1 MDVEKQREIIRL
13 WNRMRRVEG
22 PLAEEIRIQ
31 ILECFAQ
38 PDSPSERMNERRAV
52 LGRMPV
58 RTAQLYRIGERNNN
72 ATL

>member
-58 RTAQLYRIGERNNN
+58 RAAQLYRIGERNNN

>member
-38 PDSPSERMNERRAV
+38 PDSPSTRMNERRAV
-52 LGRMPV
+52 LGRVPV
-58 RTAQLYRIGERNNN
+58 RTAQLYRIGDRNNN

>member
-31 ILECFAQ
+31 ILECFARRE
-38 PDSPSERMNERRAV
+38 PPGARVDDRRITLERAGV
-52 LGRMPV
+52 QAAKV
-58 RTAQLYRIGERNNN
+58 YRIGDRGSN

>member
-1 MDVEKQREIIRL
+1 
-13 WNRMRRVEG
+13 MRRVEG

-52 LGRMPV
+52 LGRVPV